1 MNEFVDMHVH
11 SKFSIDGM
19 STMED
24 YCLIAGKTGTR
35 VICFTEHVDFNSAE
49 KNLSIVKDNRKQNF
63 VVDDYFREINR
74 LRKKYGSLT
83 LLSGIEFSEPSLFPE
98 EFALYSSYPFDCIT
112 AGIHHCY
119 NSVFPGA
126 GNLSVSKAIYEYY
139 QIMQKTVEL
148 GGFQVLAHLDFPKLF
163 FDKWVIDDDVLDMIL
178 STMID
183 KNILLE
189 VNTSSLNDSCDEPMP
204 SYSVI
209 NRYVQLGG
217 NKIVIGSDAHSS
229 DRLSGHFRDVVP
241 RLPNRIQIGY
251 FRDDG
256 ISGTNTKKRERF
268 NEMIDDCEAGKIDKV
283 ITKSIS
289 RFARNTLDCLKY
301 VRKLKELNIDIFFE
315 KENIHTL
322 EASGELLLTIMASL
336 AQQESQTL
344 SQNVKLGLQFRY
356 QDGKVQVNHNHFLGY
371 TKDADGNLII
381 EEEEAKVVRR
391 IFREYLEGSSFRDI
405 AQGLERDGIKT
416 GAKKSKWHFST
427 IQGILRN
434 EKYIG
439 DALLQQTITTDFIE
453 KTRIKNDGSLP
464 QYYVKDSHPA
474 IIPKDIFTQV
484 QEEMARRANMFSG
497 GEGKK
502 RRVYSSKY
510 ALSSICTC
518 SRCGDIYR
526 RIAWNNRGKRSIVW
540 RCCTRVEYGPNACDA
555 PTISESELQMA
566 TVKAINK
573 VLKCSDSMQ
582 DILKG
587 NIEKVLSEDQTDG
600 KLEALNKVLE
610 VKQHELAQL
619 AKNDDDYSALTGE
632 VDDLREKKQELL
644 VEKARM
650 EGYKSRIK
658 ELGELLKKEC
668 TELTEYDE
676 EMVRNYIKGIKVYD
690 DRFTVS
696 FKAGIDIDIQR

>member
-1 MNEFVDMHVH
+1 MGNVMVIPARRQVGNTARQQEDKPKLRVAAYCRV
-11 SKFSIDGM
+11 
-19 STMED
+19 STDSDEQAGSYEIQVAHYTD
-24 YCLIAGKTGTR
+24 YISR
-35 VICFTEHVDFNSAE
+35 N
-49 KNLSIVKDNRKQNF
+49 
-63 VVDDYFREINR
+63 
-74 LRKKYGSLT
+74 
-83 LLSGIEFSEPSLFPE
+83 PE
-98 EFALYSSYPFDCIT
+98 WEL
-112 AGIHHCY
+112 AGIY
-119 NSVFPGA
+119 A
-126 GNLSVSKAIYEYY
+126 
-139 QIMQKTVEL
+139 
-148 GGFQVLAHLDFPKLF
+148 
-163 FDKWVIDDDVLDMIL
+163 
-178 STMID
+178 
-183 KNILLE
+183 
-189 VNTSSLNDSCDEPMP
+189 
-204 SYSVI
+204 
-209 NRYVQLGG
+209 
-217 NKIVIGSDAHSS
+217 
-229 DRLSGHFRDVVP
+229 
-241 RLPNRIQIGY
+241 
-251 FRDDG
+251 DDG

-381 EEEEAKVVRR
+381 DEEEAKVVRR
-391 IFREYLEGSSFRDI
+391 IFREYLEGSSFRDIAEGLERDGIKTGAKKNKWHLSTIQGILRNEKYIGDALLQKTITIDFIEKTRIKNDGSLPQYYVKDSHPAIIPKDIFTQVQEEEAKVVRRIFREYLDGSSFRDI

-439 DALLQQTITTDFIE
+439 DALLQKTITTDFIE
-453 KTRIKNDGSLP
+453 KTRIKNDGSLS

-484 QEEMARRANMFSG
+484 QEDMVRRANMFSG
-497 GEGKK
+497 EDGSK

-526 RIAWNNRGKRSIVW
+526 RIAWNNRGKRSVVW
-540 RCCTRVEYGPNACDA
+540 RCCTRVEHGPNACDA

-566 TVKAINK
+566 TVKAINT

-582 DILKG
+582 VILKE
-587 NIEKVLSEDQTDG
+587 NIEKVLRVDQTDG
-600 KLEALNKVLE
+600 KLEKLNAILDA
-610 VKQHELAQL
+610 KQHELAQL
-619 AKNDDDYSALTGE
+619 AKKNEDYSTLADE
-632 VDDLREKKQELL
+632 IDELREQKQEIL
-644 VEKARM
+644 VEKAQT
-650 EGYKSRIK
+650 EGYKTRIQ
-658 ELGELLKKEC
+658 ELGDLLKKEC

-676 EMVRNYIKGIKVYD
+676 EMVRNYIKGVKVFD
-690 DRFTVS
+690 DKFTVT

>member
-229 DRLSGHFRDVVP
+229 DRLSGHFRD
-241 RLPNRIQIGY
+241 
-251 FRDDG
+251 D
-256 ISGTNTKKRERF
+256 RERLCYSLECF
-268 NEMIDDCEAGKIDKV
+268 NYG
-283 ITKSIS
+283 
-289 RFARNTLDCLKY
+289 
-301 VRKLKELNIDIFFE
+301 FE
-315 KENIHTL
+315 F
-322 EASGELLLTIMASL
+322 SCYG
-336 AQQESQTL
+336 
-344 SQNVKLGLQFRY
+344 
-356 QDGKVQVNHNHFLGY
+356 
-371 TKDADGNLII
+371 
-381 EEEEAKVVRR
+381 
-391 IFREYLEGSSFRDI
+391 RDI
-405 AQGLERDGIKT
+405 KISTYSNRRSCLDWCERNYFIGCYIRI
-416 GAKKSKWHFST
+416 W
-427 IQGILRN
+427 RN
-434 EKYIG
+434 
-439 DALLQQTITTDFIE
+439 
-453 KTRIKNDGSLP
+453 
-464 QYYVKDSHPA
+464 
-474 IIPKDIFTQV
+474 
-484 QEEMARRANMFSG
+484 SG
-497 GEGKK
+497 GGC
-502 RRVYSSKY
+502 SSKY
-510 ALSSICTC
+510 
-518 SRCGDIYR
+518 R
-526 RIAWNNRGKRSIVW
+526 RSP
-540 RCCTRVEYGPNACDA
+540 Y
-555 PTISESELQMA
+555 
-566 TVKAINK
+566 
-573 VLKCSDSMQ
+573 
-582 DILKG
+582 
-587 NIEKVLSEDQTDG
+587 VLSCRCPCE
-600 KLEALNKVLE
+600 NHKV
-610 VKQHELAQL
+610 
-619 AKNDDDYSALTGE
+619 
-632 VDDLREKKQELL
+632 
-644 VEKARM
+644 
-650 EGYKSRIK
+650 
-658 ELGELLKKEC
+658 
-668 TELTEYDE
+668 
-676 EMVRNYIKGIKVYD
+676 
-690 DRFTVS
+690 
-696 FKAGIDIDIQR
+696 